1 MKDIKQFNEKGN
13 RHGYWEIY
21 WPNGNLMLKG
31 HYNNGTRH
39 GYWEVYY
46 HNGGLWY
53 KGNYDNN
60 DKIGLWEIY
69 DNDELVIQIFYS

>member
-1 MKDIKQFNEKGN
+1 
-13 RHGYWEIY
+13 
-21 WPNGNLMLKG
+21 MLKG